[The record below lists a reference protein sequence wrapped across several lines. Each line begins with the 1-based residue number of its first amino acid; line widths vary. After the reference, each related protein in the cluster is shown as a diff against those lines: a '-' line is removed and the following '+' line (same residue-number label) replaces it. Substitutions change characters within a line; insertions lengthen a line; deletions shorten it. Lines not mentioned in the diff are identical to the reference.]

1 MSGSRDS
8 GRAAARAHELRAEE
22 LRAAIARHDYQ
33 YYVLDAPTIPDAE
46 YDRLLRELQSLERDF
61 PELVTPESPTQRVGG
76 EPREGFA
83 EVRHAPPMLSL
94 ANAFSEE
101 EIHQFHERVI
111 RGLEVA
117 HVDYAAEPKL
127 DGVAI
132 SLRYEAGRLRL
143 AATRG
148 DGTLGEDVT
157 ANVRT
162 IAAVPLK
169 LAVHGQG
176 RSWPAALEVRGEIY
190 MPLAGFEAYNERARA
205 EGRREFVNP
214 RNAAAGSLRQLDPR
228 LTAQRP
234 LAFYA
239 YSLVAK
245 DVATDAA
252 PATAPDAAP
261 DSQLAALELLK
272 SWGFPINPEIRRV
285 RDAEG
290 CLAYYRELAAKRAQL
305 PYDIDGVVFKVDRR
319 EQQETLGFVSRAPR
333 WAIAHKFPA
342 QEEITRLLGIDVQVG
357 RTGTLTPVAR
367 LEPVFV
373 GGVTVTNATLHNLD
387 EIRRK
392 DVRVGDWVVVR
403 RAGDVIP
410 EVARVVAER
419 REGEPPLFD
428 MPETCP
434 VCGSAVERVEGEAA
448 FRCTGGLFCSAQR
461 IRSLLHFASRKAM
474 DIEGLGEKLVVQLVE
489 KDLVRSIADLYRL
502 DRERLSGLERM
513 GEKSADKLLAQL
525 ERSKTPPLDRLLYA
539 LGIREVGEVTATA
552 LARHFGSL
560 DRILAAGEEEL
571 LEVPDI
577 GPVVARHV
585 HAFFREPHNLDVLQ
599 QLQQAGL
606 RWQALESPAG
616 EQPLAGQTWV
626 LTGTLGMPRARARS
640 LLEALGARVAGSVSA
655 RTTVV
660 LAGADAGSK
669 LRKAEALGVEIIDEE
684 GFRALLESHGV
695 SL

>member
-1 MSGSRDS
+1 MSGSGDLKK
-8 GRAAARAHELRAEE
+8 AAARADELRTE
-22 LRAAIARHDYQ
+22 IARHDYQ

-46 YDRLLRELQSLERDF
+46 YDRLLRELHALEQAF
-61 PELVTPESPTQRVGG
+61 PDLVTPESPTQRVGG
-76 EPREGFA
+76 EPLAGFA

-94 ANAFSEE
+94 ANAFTEE
-101 EIHQFHERVI
+101 EIRQFHDRVI
-111 RGLEVA
+111 RGLEVE

-132 SLRYEAGRLRL
+132 SLHYEDGRLRQ

-148 DGTLGEDVT
+148 DGTVGEEVT
-157 ANVRT
+157 VNVRT

-169 LAVHGQG
+169 LEARGQRQGQG
-176 RSWPAALEVRGEIY
+176 RNRRWPATLEVRGEIY

-205 EGRREFVNP
+205 EGRKEFVNP

-239 YSLVAK
+239 YGLVAQE
-245 DVATDAA
+245 ATREAAWDAA
-252 PATAPDAAP
+252 PG
-261 DSQLAALELLK
+261 SQLEALELLK
-272 SWGFPINPEIRRV
+272 SWGFPVNPQIRRV
-285 RDAEG
+285 RDADG
-290 CLAYYRELAAKRAQL
+290 CLAYYREMAAKRAQL

-387 EIRRK
+387 EVRRK
-392 DVRVGDWVVVR
+392 DIRVGDWVVVR

-419 REGEPPLFD
+419 RPGELPEFA
-428 MPETCP
+428 MPGTCP

-448 FRCTGGLFCSAQR
+448 FRCTGGLFCGAQR

-489 KDLVRSIADLYRL
+489 KNLVHSIADLYRL
-502 DRERLSGLERM
+502 DRDQLIELERM
-513 GEKSADKLLAQL
+513 GGKSADNLLAQL
-525 ERSKTPPLDRLLYA
+525 ERSKTPPLDRLLFA
-539 LGIREVGEVTATA
+539 LGIREVGEVTAAA

-560 DRILAAGEEEL
+560 EGILAAGEQEL
-571 LEVPDI
+571 LEVPDV
-577 GPVVARHV
+577 GPVVASHV
-585 HAFFREPHNLDVLQ
+585 HAFFQEPHNRDVLK
-599 QLQQAGL
+599 QLEAAGL
-606 RWQALESPAG
+606 RWRPLESAAG
-616 EQPLAGQTWV
+616 AQPLAGQTWV

-640 LLEALGARVAGSVSA
+640 LLEALGARVTGSVSA
-655 RTTVV
+655 RTSVV
-660 LAGADAGSK
+660 LAGEDAGSK
-669 LRKAEALGVEIIDEE
+669 LRKAESLGVRIIDEE
-684 GFRALLESHGV
+684 GFRELLASHGIT
-695 SL
+695 L